1 MKDGFLS
8 RNIVVPLKNI
18 FSRFPMAALFSLGFF
33 AFWSYYIFVKETPES
48 AAFYF
53 SLTMLFGFFLSL
65 SIELLREKYKNN
77 AVAWLYLAMGAYL
90 GIFYYFNYST
100 STWYDE
106 NFTMIVI
113 RLFAF
118 GLFPFWVAYK
128 WRDATEIRYDNFFKS
143 VVNNI
148 LLTAGISI
156 IVFLLGSIAIW
167 SVGKLF
173 DLYENFTFFDFSR
186 LNVWWNLFS
195 ITLFSSY
202 YLLANFPHYNGQN
215 AENHTLTKAEIFLI
229 KNIGVPFVILYFVI
243 LYAYSVRVLLNFW
256 NWPHGII
263 SYLVIVFSAI
273 GYYTYM
279 KTRHLEGKNRVI
291 EIFQKYLPWAVF
303 FQLFML
309 FYAIYLRIAQY
320 GLTTNRYLV
329 VIIGGI
335 LLVIS
340 LYLIIAKRKRLVMIP
355 MMFSCLALFMSIG
368 PWGIFALPKTLQY
381 NDLIAKLE
389 QTGRYRDGKIV
400 TENLEMLDYENS
412 KIILEKIN
420 YLCNSSDCTLIKKL
434 FESILENPENSY
446 RIHEK
451 IAEKLL
457 LQEVIYGTHETI
469 PDNVRNYDLTAKKS
483 EDRSEKISG
492 YDWSIGG
499 SNKYSDGFDHDN
511 TLRKS
516 QNFYAMVDGKNLVLT
531 HYGEVIET
539 YDLSDFIAKIVDEF
553 KQTNSK
559 SMKLQFIGIGEKYD
573 IQANISYIKIA
584 ENIDTHEQNI
594 REIYF
599 GTVLVKEK

>member
-33 AFWSYYIFVKETPES
+33 AFWSYYIFVEETPEP
-48 AAFYF
+48 AEFYF

-90 GIFYYFNYST
+90 GIFYYFNYNT
-100 STWYDE
+100 STWYEE
-106 NFTMIVI
+106 NFTMIVM

-118 GLFPFWVAYK
+118 GLFPFWIAYK
-128 WRDATEIRYDNFFKS
+128 WRDTTEVRYDNFFKS
-143 VVNNI
+143 VLSNI
-148 LLTAGISI
+148 FLAAGISM
-156 IVFLLGSIAIW
+156 IVLLLGNMAIW
-167 SVGKLF
+167 SVGQLF
-173 DLYENFTFFDFSR
+173 DFYR
-186 LNVWWNLFS
+186 LNAWWSLFS
-195 ITLFSSY
+195 VTLFSSY
-202 YLLANFPHYNGQN
+202 YVLANFPYYDEQN
-215 AENHTLTKAEIFLI
+215 AENHTLTKAENFLI

-243 LYAYSVRVLLNFW
+243 LYAYSARVLLNFW

-279 KTRHLEGKNRVI
+279 KTRHLEEKNRVI

-335 LLVIS
+335 LLLIS
-340 LYLIIAKRKRLVMIP
+340 LYLMIAKRKRLVMIP

-381 NDLIAKLE
+381 NDLIATLE

-420 YLCNSSDCTLIKKL
+420 YLCKSSDCTLIKKL
-434 FESILENPENSY
+434 FESILENEENSY
-446 RIHEK
+446 RIREK

-457 LQEVIYGTHETI
+457 LQEVNYGTRETI
-469 PDNVRNYDLTAKKS
+469 PDNVRNYDLTAKES

-492 YDWSIGG
+492 YDWSIDAA
-499 SNKYSDGFDHDN
+499 NKYIDEFDRDN
-511 TLRKS
+511 ALRKS
-516 QNFYAMVDGKNLVLT
+516 QNFYAMVDRKNLVLT

-553 KQTNSK
+553 KQTSSR

-573 IQANISYIKIA
+573 IQANISYIIIA

-594 REIYF
+594 REIDF

>member
-33 AFWSYYIFVKETPES
+33 AFWSYYIFIEETPES

-90 GIFYYFNYST
+90 GIFYYFNYNT
-100 STWYDE
+100 STWHDE
-106 NFTMIVI
+106 NFTMIVM

-118 GLFPFWVAYK
+118 GLFPFWIAYK
-128 WRDATEIRYDNFFKS
+128 WGDTTEVRYDNFFKS
-143 VVNNI
+143 VLSNI
-148 LLTAGISI
+148 FLATGISI
-156 IVFLLGSIAIW
+156 AVFLLGNLAIW
-167 SVGKLF
+167 SVGQLF
-173 DLYENFTFFDFSR
+173 DFYDNFQLFDFYR
-186 LNVWWNLFS
+186 LNALWSLFS
-195 ITLFSSY
+195 VTLFSSY
-202 YLLANFPHYNGQN
+202 YLLANFPYYDEQN
-215 AENHTLTKAEIFLI
+215 TENHTLTKAENFLI

-243 LYAYSVRVLLNFW
+243 LYAYSVRVLMNFW
-256 NWPHGII
+256 DWPHGII
-263 SYLVIVFSAI
+263 SYLVIVFSVI

-279 KTRHLEGKNRVI
+279 QSRHIEGENRI
-291 EIFQKYLPWAVF
+291 IAAFQKYLPWAVF

-335 LLVIS
+335 LLMIS
-340 LYLIIAKRKRLVMIP
+340 LYLMIAKRKRLVMIP

-420 YLCNSSDCTLIKKL
+420 YLCKSSDCALIKKL

-457 LQEVIYGTHETI
+457 LQEVIYGTRETI
-469 PDNVRNYDLTAKKS
+469 PDNVRNYDLTAKES

-492 YDWSIGG
+492 YDWSIDAA
-499 SNKYSDGFDHDN
+499 NKYNNEFDRDN
-511 TLRKS
+511 ALRKS

-539 YDLSDFIAKIVDEF
+539 YDLSDFMTKIVDEF

-594 REIYF
+594 REIDF